1 MFYVRYAKNPVKNE
15 LFYSCSIVVLWL
27 FYSCSIV
34 VLWLFYS
41 CPGSCTMATALR
53 TCASGVDDDVHM
65 RWWLHTLVWDKQT
78 RKKERSVRRSCV
90 QWWCLNQMV
99 FLQRG
104 DFLTRQSSKPER
116 NPTTSTYYA
125 ECSPRHIWREGL
137 DNVAIAGADLRCD
150 FLMCV
155 VLSLSLSFSPPSL
168 PPRISMLDHPSHW
181 DMQVSAD
188 ARAHI
193 LQHCDWGVGV
203 APHHNCS
210 VWLSG
215 QKFVPR

>member
-1 MFYVRYAKNPVKNE
+1 M
-15 LFYSCSIVVLWL
+15 SCSIVVLWL

-90 QWWCLNQMV
+90 PWWCLNQMV

-155 VLSLSLSFSPPSL
+155 VLSLSLSLSPLPRSL
-168 PPRISMLDHPSHW
+168 PEFQCWTIRPIEICKLVPTHVRTSYNIVIGGWGLRLIITALSDCRVKNSFPGRRAVLDISTWLD
-181 DMQVSAD
+181 
-188 ARAHI
+188 
-193 LQHCDWGVGV
+193 LC
-203 APHHNCS
+203 
-210 VWLSG
+210 
-215 QKFVPR
+215 